1 MKAFLQSPVGI
12 IEIEENEGCISSV
25 RIVSSVP
32 AGKQETNKVL
42 DMAIQQL
49 NGYFAGERKDFDL
62 PLSQE
67 GTPFQKKAWDYLST
81 IPYGQ
86 TVSYKQEAQAIGS
99 PKGCRAVGSANGR
112 NNIAIIVP
120 CHRVVNEG
128 KGLGGYA
135 YGLDVKKKLL
145 ELESQNLFTNARSFR
160 I

>member
-12 IEIEENEGCISSV
+12 IEIEESEGYISSV

-32 AGKQETNKVL
+32 THLTEKQEINEVL
-42 DMAIQQL
+42 NMAIQQL
-49 NGYFAGERKDFDL
+49 NEYFARERKDFAL
-62 PLSQE
+62 PFKQE
-67 GTPFQKKAWDYLST
+67 GTPFQKKAWSYLST
-81 IPYGQ
+81 VPYGQ
-86 TVSYKQEAQAIGS
+86 TVSYKQVAEAIGS

-135 YGLDVKKKLL
+135 YGLDVKKRLL
-145 ELESQNLFTNARSFR
+145 ELESPNLFTNA
-160 I
+160 